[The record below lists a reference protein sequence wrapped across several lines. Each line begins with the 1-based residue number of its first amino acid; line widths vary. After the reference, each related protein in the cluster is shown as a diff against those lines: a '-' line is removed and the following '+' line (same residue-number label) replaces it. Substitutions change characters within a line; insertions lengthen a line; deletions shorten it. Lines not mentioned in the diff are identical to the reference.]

1 MANSTDQLGEM
12 VKRLGYARNNQ
23 VKLYGETFNLLSD
36 PISAGENLIVVDGQE
51 TRSGQVKRVRI
62 PLTVVNMAKQQR
74 KAA

>member
-1 MANSTDQLGEM
+1 MTNSTDQLCEM

-62 PLTVVNMAKQQR
+62 PLPVVNMAKQQR